1 MLKIWDMGERINCS
15 SFSTKDG
22 ADEFFLSIDTEANI
36 LFSESLERLYQTYA
50 IALKKCGLSA
60 DTQVF
65 SRYYLSDIANQRTE
79 LGLSKIFKFSQNGA
93 YSVIQQC
100 PLNGGSISLFTY
112 HIKRRKDFFSKELM
126 RLDDEH
132 WRDGVRI
139 KGEYYDLFWTAN
151 FSGYGPLDSFEQAN
165 EIFSSYNALIN
176 DNGMTLL
183 RNTVRTWIYVR
194 DVDNNYQG
202 MADSRRSYFDEQ
214 GLTKDTR
221 YIAST
226 GIEAKMKEVYS
237 LVSMDALSIANLEK
251 EQIIRMEALDNLCPT
266 CDYGVTFE
274 RGTKIEFGDRSHLFI
289 SGTASID
296 KNGQVLYPTDIRKQT
311 RRALE
316 NIEALLK
323 PHGASLNDMVYLI
336 VYMRN
341 ITEVNKVTEILKKYI
356 SQRIPIIIAEGSVCR
371 PSWLVE
377 IEGVGIIPGSNSFP
391 PFF

>member
-1 MLKIWDMGERINCS
+1 MLKIWDIGERVRCS

-22 ADEFFLSIDTEANI
+22 ADEFFLSIDTQADI
-36 LFSESLERLYQTYA
+36 PFSESLERLYQTYM
-50 IALKKCGLSA
+50 IALKECGLST

-65 SRYYLSDIANQRTE
+65 PRYYLSDIANQRTE
-79 LGLSKIFKFSQNGA
+79 LGQSKIFKFSQNGA

-100 PLNGGSISLFTY
+100 PLNGGSISLFVY
-112 HIKRRKDFFSKELM
+112 HIKGRKDFFSKKLM
-126 RLDDEH
+126 KIGDEH
-132 WRDGVRI
+132 WRNGVKI

-151 FSGYGPLDSFEQAN
+151 FSGYGPLGSFEQTN

-176 DNGMTLL
+176 NNGMTLL

-202 MADSRRSYFDEQ
+202 MADSRRSYFEEQ

-237 LVSMDALSIANLEK
+237 LVSMDALSISNLKK

-266 CDYGVTFE
+266 YNYDITFE
-274 RGTKIEFGDRSHLFI
+274 RGTKIEFGDRSHLLI

-296 KNGQVLYPTDIRKQT
+296 KTGQVLYPFDIRKQT
-311 RRALE
+311 RRTLE
-316 NIEALLK
+316 NIEALLQ
-323 PHGASLNDMVYLI
+323 PHGASLDNIAYLI
-336 VYMRN
+336 VYLRN
-341 ITEVNKVTEILKKYI
+341 ITEVNKVRQILKEYI
-356 SQRIPIIIAEGSVCR
+356 SQRIPIIIVEGSVCR

-377 IEGVGIIPGSNSFP
+377 IESVAIIPDSNTFP